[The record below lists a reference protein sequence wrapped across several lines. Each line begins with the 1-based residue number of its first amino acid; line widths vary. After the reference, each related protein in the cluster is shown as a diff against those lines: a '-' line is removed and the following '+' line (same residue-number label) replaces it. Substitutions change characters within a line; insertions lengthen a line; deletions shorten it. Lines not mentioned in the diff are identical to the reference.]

1 MKLYELTD
9 AYLNI
14 AEAAEEND
22 HLQDALKVLDDEIE
36 IKAENIGKIILGNK
50 SEINTL
56 KNEIDRLKARIQS
69 KKKANDRLQDYLRE
83 NMEYLNKP
91 KIKTPL
97 MTLWIQNNPPSVDVK
112 SEDNIPK
119 EFFEEQKPK
128 LKKRELLDY
137 LKAGHEIEGVNI
149 TQTKGFRLR

>member
-137 LKAGHEIEGVNI
+137 LKAGHEIDGVEI

>member
-22 HLQDALKVLDDEIE
+22 HLHDALKVLDDEIE

-56 KNEIDRLKARIQS
+56 KNEIDRLKTRIQS
-69 KKKANDRLQDYLRE
+69 KKKANDRLQDYLQD
-83 NMEYLNKP
+83 NMEYLNKQ

-112 SEDNIPK
+112 SEDHIPK